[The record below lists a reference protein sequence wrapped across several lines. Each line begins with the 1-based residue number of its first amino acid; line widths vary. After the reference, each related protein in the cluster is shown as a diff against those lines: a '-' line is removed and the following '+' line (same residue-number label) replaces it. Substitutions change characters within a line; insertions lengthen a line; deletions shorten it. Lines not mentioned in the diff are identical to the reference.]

1 MKSANKSKAIVKKAI
16 SKFAIK
22 AAVNSTNTT
31 CLWFQYQP
39 KQPAILKT
47 KEYK

>member
-1 MKSANKSKAIVKKAI
+1 MKAIKNSKTVVKKAI